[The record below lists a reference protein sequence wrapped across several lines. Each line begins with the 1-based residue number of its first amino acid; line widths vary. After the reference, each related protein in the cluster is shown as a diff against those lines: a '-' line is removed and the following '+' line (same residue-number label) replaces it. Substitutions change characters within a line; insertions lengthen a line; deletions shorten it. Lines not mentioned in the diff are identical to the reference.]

1 MATSELYK
9 TTGRTEL
16 VNDDPEN
23 PNQPVRPVKII
34 PRPVGTGD
42 DPIIAVPDP
51 IFGGPITKFGSS
63 TYPSPGGGGG
73 GNTPP
78 SGPDGDYIL
87 LSNLVN
93 GRYSG
98 ISLPTGTVIIDDL

>member
-9 TTGRTEL
+9 TTGRTKL

-42 DPIIAVPDP
+42 DPIIAVPFP
-51 IFGGPITKFGSS
+51 LFGEPTQLGWDTAPF
-63 TYPSPGGGGG
+63 PGGGGG

-98 ISLPTGTVIIDDL
+98 RSIPPGTVIIDDL